1 MTAENCGVSLPRMTL
16 WELTIVIFGL
26 IWVLGSILVVLGATW
41 LVRHE
46 PS

>member
-1 MTAENCGVSLPRMTL
+1 MPAGNCEATLARMTL
-16 WELTIVIFGL
+16 WELTIVIVGL
-26 IWVLGSILVVLGATW
+26 VWVLGSILVVVGATW

>member
-1 MTAENCGVSLPRMTL
+1 MAETAGATTLGRMKL
-16 WELTIVIFGL
+16 WELTIVIVGL
-26 IWVLGSILVVLGATW
+26 VWVIGSILVVIGATW

>member
-1 MTAENCGVSLPRMTL
+1 MTL
-16 WELTIVIFGL
+16 WELTIVICGL
-26 IWVLGSILVVLGATW
+26 VWVLGTILVVIGATW